1 MADPTRPIRRGAVR
15 AADAVTRAG
24 LSRPIES
31 PGRSIRALLGRE
43 REPDLTGKTVVVTG
57 ASSGIGEATAKRFA
71 AAGAHVVLVARRAEE
86 LERVAGEIAARAYG
100 PLPPDEGGAF
110 VQCSAKP
117 STMTCDLSDT
127 AAVTALGE
135 RIIADYGPVAVV
147 VNNAGR
153 SIRRPITE
161 SFDRLHDFE
170 RTMALNYFG
179 PVALSLAILPSM
191 IEAGEGRIVNVST
204 WGTRAPSPLFAAY
217 TASKAALDAFGRSVN
232 TDLNGSGVSVGSV
245 HIPLVRTPMIVP
257 TQREYRGVPSLSAD
271 EAAGLVFRAA
281 ADSSSRVEPA
291 FVTAVAVADTVAG
304 PLLERAMAREGS
316 AFSNKKS

>member
-1 MADPTRPIRRGAVR
+1 MHIRNAPTKLMKELGYGSGYTYDHDAEGGFSGQNYFPDEMKRRQFYAPEGRGREGAIKERLEHWAKVR
-15 AADAVTRAG
+15 A
-24 LSRPIES
+24 E
-31 PGRSIRALLGRE
+31 
-43 REPDLTGKTVVVTG
+43 
-57 ASSGIGEATAKRFA
+57 
-71 AAGAHVVLVARRAEE
+71 
-86 LERVAGEIAARAYG
+86 
-100 PLPPDEGGAF
+100 
-110 VQCSAKP
+110 
-117 STMTCDLSDT
+117 
-127 AAVTALGE
+127 
-135 RIIADYGPVAVV
+135 
-147 VNNAGR
+147 
-153 SIRRPITE
+153 
-161 SFDRLHDFE
+161 
-170 RTMALNYFG
+170 
-179 PVALSLAILPSM
+179 M
-191 IEAGEGRIVNVST
+191 IEAGKGRIVNVST

-245 HIPLVRTPMIVP
+245 HIPLVRTPMIMP

>member
-1 MADPTRPIRRGAVR
+1 MADPTKPIRRGVLR

-31 PGRSIRALLGRE
+31 PGKSVRSLLGLE
-43 REPDLTGKTVVVTG
+43 RDPDLSGKTVVVTG

-86 LERVAGEIAARAYG
+86 LERVAAEIADAHGVA
-100 PLPPDEGGAF
+100 ATA
-110 VQCSAKP
+110 V
-117 STMTCDLSDT
+117 TCDLSDT
-127 AAVTALGE
+127 EAVTALGE
-135 RIIADYGPVAVV
+135 RIVAEHGPIAVV

-191 IEAGEGRIVNVST
+191 IEAGSGRIVNVST

-217 TASKAALDAFGRSVN
+217 TASKSALDAFGRSVN
-232 TDLNGSGVSVGSV
+232 TDLSGSGVSVGSV

-257 TQREYRGVPSLSAD
+257 TQGEYRGVPSLSAD
-271 EAAGLVFRAA
+271 EAAGLVFRACA
-281 ADSSSRVEPA
+281 GSSSRVEPA

-316 AFSNKKS
+316 AFANKKS